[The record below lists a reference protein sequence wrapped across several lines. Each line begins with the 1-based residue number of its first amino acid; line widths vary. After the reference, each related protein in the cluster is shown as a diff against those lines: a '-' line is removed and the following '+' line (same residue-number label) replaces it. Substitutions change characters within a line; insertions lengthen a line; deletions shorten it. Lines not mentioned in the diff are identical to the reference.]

1 MAVNHSM
8 PVLVVDDYQAIV
20 RIIHNLLRQAG
31 FADIDGASDGEEALA
46 KMKARKYGLVI
57 ADWYMNPVDGL
68 ELVKQAK
75 ADDGLK
81 ETPIILVSAEAA
93 PENVETAKN
102 AGAAGYLLKPFDAQ
116 TLKARIETV
125 LSAAESA

>member
-1 MAVNHSM
+1 MSVNHSM

-46 KMKARKYGLVI
+46 KMKERKYGLVI

-68 ELVKQAK
+68 ELIKQAK
-75 ADDGLK
+75 ADDGLRD
-81 ETPIILVSAEAA
+81 TPIILVSAEAA
-93 PENVETAKN
+93 PENIETARS

-116 TLKARIETV
+116 TLKARIETA
-125 LSAAESA
+125 LSPAEAA

>member
-1 MAVNHSM
+1 
-8 PVLVVDDYQAIV
+8 
-20 RIIHNLLRQAG
+20 
-31 FADIDGASDGEEALA
+31 
-46 KMKARKYGLVI
+46 MKDRKYGLVI

-68 ELVKQAK
+68 ELIKQAK

-93 PENVETAKN
+93 PENVETARN

-116 TLKARIETV
+116 TLRARIETA
-125 LSAAESA
+125 LDAAEHA